1 LRRNFDVAQLVI
13 IGTHQRICPVA
24 VRERLAFG
32 PANIEPAL
40 RSLRAYTD
48 EGFIISTCNRV
59 EVGGLVAGDA
69 GGEQAL
75 VRFLSDCHHVA
86 PAELGPHLYTYTDAE
101 AVRHV
106 FQLAA
111 GLDSM
116 VLGEDQ
122 IQVQLKSALT
132 AARAAGAAGQL
143 VERLLQAAL
152 AAGKRARTETGIAR
166 SHLSVVSVALDV
178 ARAAL
183 GGIAGRRVLI
193 VGAGRMAEL
202 ALKHLRGE
210 PGLTVGVANRTFE
223 RAQALAQAYDVAAW
237 PFEQLDQA
245 IGAADV
251 VLSCTAAPETI
262 ITAEMVARARDGRGD
277 PLLLLDLAIPRDI
290 DPRAADLPG
299 VRLCDV
305 DGLRPIAEANRA
317 ARAAEVSHAEVLVAG
332 EVAKFMEWWAVQEV
346 VPTIRALRERAETI
360 RAAELERT
368 LARLP
373 NLSPREQEAIGALS
387 AAIVNKLL
395 HQPIATLK
403 DPQSGSQLA
412 QALQQLFQL
421 NEAGIREVPSVE
433 CRVPS

>member
-1 LRRNFDVAQLVI
+1 MAQLVI

-24 VRERLAFG
+24 VREQLAFG
-32 PANIEPAL
+32 AANIQPAL
-40 RSLRAYTD
+40 RALRAYTD

-59 EVGGLVAGDA
+59 EVGGVIAGDA
-69 GGEQAL
+69 DGEQAL
-75 VRFLSDCHHVA
+75 IQFLSDCHHVA
-86 PAELGPHLYTYTDAE
+86 PAELGPHLYIYTGAE

-106 FQLAA
+106 FRLAA

-116 VLGEDQ
+116 ILGEDQ
-122 IQVQLKSALT
+122 IQVQLKGALT
-132 AARAAGAAGQL
+132 ESRAVGAAGQL
-143 VERLLQAAL
+143 TERLLQGAL
-152 AAGKRARTETGIAR
+152 AAGKLVRTATGIAR

-183 GGIAGRRVLI
+183 DGMAGQRVLV

-210 PGLTVGVANRTFE
+210 PRLAVGIANRSFE
-223 RAQALAQAYDVAAW
+223 RAQALAQAYHTQVW
-237 PFEQLDQA
+237 PFEQLEQA

-251 VLSCTAAPETI
+251 VVSCTAAPETI
-262 ITAEMVARARDGRGD
+262 ITADMVARARAGRGD
-277 PLLLLDLAIPRDI
+277 PLLLLDLAVPRDI
-290 DPRAADLPG
+290 DPRAAELPG
-299 VRLCDV
+299 VRLYDV

-317 ARAAEVSHAEVLVAG
+317 ARAAEVARAEELVAG
-332 EVAKFMEWWAVQEV
+332 EVAKFMEWWASQDV

-360 RAAELERT
+360 RAAELQRT

-387 AAIVNKLL
+387 TAIVNKLL
-395 HQPIATLK
+395 HQPITTLK
-403 DPQSGSQLA
+403 DPQSGNQLA

-421 NEAGIREVPSVE
+421 NEAGMQQVPSAE
-433 CRVPS
+433 G